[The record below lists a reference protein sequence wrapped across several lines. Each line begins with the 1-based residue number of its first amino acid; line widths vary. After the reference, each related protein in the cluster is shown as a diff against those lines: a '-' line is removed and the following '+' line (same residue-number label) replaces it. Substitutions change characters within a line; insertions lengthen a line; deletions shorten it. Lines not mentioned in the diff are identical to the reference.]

1 MYRRQI
7 NNALDDIIGA
17 AEMYKFLYDEFGQL
31 DTQKLSDHIADAL
44 GKLYQIELKIK
55 TRPDNSGAS
64 TLINTNI
71 T

>member
-7 NNALDDIIGA
+7 NNALDDIIGS

-31 DTQKLSDHIADAL
+31 DTQKLSDHIEDAL
-44 GKLYQIELKIK
+44 GKLYKIELKIK
-55 TRPDNSGAS
+55 TRPDNTGAS

>member
-17 AEMYKFLYDEFGQL
+17 ADMYKFLFDEFGQL

-55 TRPDNSGAS
+55 TRPEDPNAL
-64 TLINTNI
+64 THIINKPV
-71 T
+71 

>member
-31 DTQKLSDHIADAL
+31 DTQKLSDHIGDAL

-55 TRPDNSGAS
+55 TRPNKPDAS
-64 TLINTNI
+64 TLKNTNI

>member
-17 AEMYKFLYDEFGQL
+17 ADMYKFLYDEFGQI

-44 GKLYQIELKIK
+44 GKLYKIELKIK
-55 TRPDNSGAS
+55 TRPDKPSALH
-64 TLINTNI
+64 T
-71 T
+71 